1 VPNHGRLQRGWQ
13 PLLPNHESVLPKHH
27 NYRLNVPLRHH
38 LNRHLNLHREHMNL
52 VGLVNFPGLVMRT
65 DEMEV
70 HLKKAPPLRAVER
83 PSLLL

>member
-1 VPNHGRLQRGWQ
+1 MPNHERLQRGWQ

-27 NYRLNVPLRHH
+27 NYRLNVLLRHH
-38 LNRHLNLHREHMNL
+38 LYRHLNLHREHMNL
-52 VGLVNFPGLVMRT
+52 VGFVNFPGLATRT

-70 HLKKAPPLRAVER
+70 HSESAPLLRAVER